1 MFRFEF
7 MQNAFLAGTIIAI
20 LCGVIGVFVIAR
32 NMSFLTHTLSEI
44 GFAGASFG
52 VFMSW
57 PPLNGMILFT
67 TISSIIV
74 GQLSVKQERREN
86 VISAISA
93 LFIGLGI
100 LFLSLSNKNASYATN
115 ILFGSVIGI
124 GRSDVIQISALS
136 VVVLA
141 VIFVIYRYLKFDSFD
156 PIGAQVRGVNK
167 TLLSIVFLILLAF
180 SVSVAAQIVGSL
192 LIFILLTI
200 PAAVAK
206 YFARTV
212 GGMMT
217 LAVGIA
223 LFGVWVGL
231 YLSYLTNL
239 PVSFFIATI
248 EAALYLV
255 ALASKRWL
263 KTE

>member
-1 MFRFEF
+1 MFNFEF
-7 MQNAFLAGTIIAI
+7 MQNAYLAATVIAI
-20 LCGVIGVFVIAR
+20 LCGIIGVFVIAR

-57 PPLNGMILFT
+57 PPLNGMLLFT
-67 TISSIIV
+67 TVSSIIG
-74 GQLSVKQERREN
+74 GQLSVKPSRREN

-93 LFIGLGI
+93 LIIGLGI

-124 GRSDVIQISALS
+124 SRADVWQISLLS
-136 VVVLA
+136 IVVLA
-141 VIFVIYRYLKFDSFD
+141 VIFVIFRYLKFDSFD
-156 PIGAQVRGVNK
+156 PVGAQVKGVNK
-167 TLLSIVFLILLAF
+167 QILSIVFLILLAF

-212 GGMMT
+212 GGMML
-217 LAVGIA
+217 LAVIIA
-223 LFGVWVGL
+223 LIGVF
-231 YLSYLTNL
+231 T
-239 PVSFFIATI
+239 
-248 EAALYLV
+248 
-255 ALASKRWL
+255 
-263 KTE
+263 

>member
-1 MFRFEF
+1 M
-7 MQNAFLAGTIIAI
+7 
-20 LCGVIGVFVIAR
+20 
-32 NMSFLTHTLSEI
+32 
-44 GFAGASFG
+44 
-52 VFMSW
+52 
-57 PPLNGMILFT
+57 
-67 TISSIIV
+67 
-74 GQLSVKQERREN
+74 
-86 VISAISA
+86 
-93 LFIGLGI
+93 
-100 LFLSLSNKNASYATN
+100 
-115 ILFGSVIGI
+115 
-124 GRSDVIQISALS
+124 
-136 VVVLA
+136 
-141 VIFVIYRYLKFDSFD
+141 
-156 PIGAQVRGVNK
+156 
-167 TLLSIVFLILLAF
+167 
-180 SVSVAAQIVGSL
+180 AAQIVGSL